1 MFAFSSNGLSRQL
14 PTFPL
19 SCLSL
24 LLYFHCEH
32 NACNNSCVA
41 SPVCCLSG
49 SQANRYHRFI
59 VSTYPADPQ
68 ARMGLARCMDALK
81 RMEIVWPSAGRA
93 LELLA
98 GSKFNLQEAELAK
111 LSNHPDRRKRSA
123 ERDLDTEDIE
133 AYDRG
138 RLPNANADYLTLRS
152 QDYDPSKYGNT
163 QQEVFSDG
171 VDMQSGIPY
180 SNNVSYTSSYE
191 RWPLEGSVQHPFSG
205 TLSTSVLPQ
214 LYSTGLVD
222 EHATPGVR
230 VYSNTYDRGGNGGG
244 GGGGYEK
251 ARRYPQYWNDH
262 TTFSQ
267 LGTAIGNPV
276 PVQFDQQVQSQSIQ
290 PQANPSGLYLPE
302 HYDMYSQ

>member
-1 MFAFSSNGLSRQL
+1 MHVTIL
-14 PTFPL
+14 
-19 SCLSL
+19 
-24 LLYFHCEH
+24 
-32 NACNNSCVA
+32 
-41 SPVCCLSG
+41 
-49 SQANRYHRFI
+49 
-59 VSTYPADPQ
+59 STYPADPQ